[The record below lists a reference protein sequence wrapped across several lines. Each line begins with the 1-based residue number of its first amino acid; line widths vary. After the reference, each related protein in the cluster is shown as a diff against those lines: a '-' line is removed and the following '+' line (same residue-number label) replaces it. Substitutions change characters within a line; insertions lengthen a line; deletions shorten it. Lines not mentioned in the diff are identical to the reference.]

1 MFFCTRPSIFYGNRA
16 YMTYRANENVTPPSI
31 KITNLRIISPL
42 FCKILPKSTYLHVK
56 RRYNINDKTL
66 SSLYGHTITLITT
79 CTLHNDVIN
88 VHVQTHAAS
97 PFFSSQTEPIFPWT
111 ITRVD
116 TWSGGHFSNK
126 FQTLFCPGLQCS
138 FVTHIRLIMH
148 TMSLCISPLKLV
160 LGHTSRF

>member
-1 MFFCTRPSIFYGNRA
+1 MFFCTRQSRFYCNRT
-16 YMTYRANENVTPPSI
+16 YMSYRANGNVTPPSI

-56 RRYNINDKTL
+56 GRYNIDDKTL
-66 SSLYGHTITLITT
+66 SLLYGHTITLITT
-79 CTLHNDVIN
+79 CTLQNDVIN

-116 TWSGGHFSNK
+116 TWSGGHISNT
-126 FQTLFCPGLQCS
+126 FQTLSCPGLQSS
-138 FVTHIRLIMH
+138 FVTNIRLIMY
-148 TMSLCISPLKLV
+148 TMCLCISPIKLV
-160 LGHTSRF
+160 

>member
-97 PFFSSQTEPIFPWT
+97 PFFSKSN
-111 ITRVD
+111 
-116 TWSGGHFSNK
+116 GAHFSMDHNPGGYMVRRTFFK
-126 FQTLFCPGLQCS
+126 QISDPFLPRSTMFFCYSYQAYHAHNE
-138 FVTHIRLIMH
+138 FMHIAA
-148 TMSLCISPLKLV
+148 
-160 LGHTSRF
+160 